1 MLLGSGVPA
10 ATAADPGAGEAEDP
24 TRIAFGLSAR
34 PTGAPVE
41 NDYGMTLNLRELR
54 RLQDADRIVARGKAL
69 AALLDKRPD
78 EFGGA
83 WFDRARDTLV
93 VQLVAPSQATRAL
106 VAQHEAGG
114 PVEIREVEHSLVT
127 LQSTQDEIEERLDD
141 PDFAKDLAMVGV
153 SVPENRILVEVLSGG
168 ERAMRSSLARYG
180 ELVEVR
186 VGERMDNNDCTGKT
200 DCHPPLKGG
209 LDIWRAAD
217 GGHCSS
223 GFVYQD
229 ASHSTGGLKGK
240 ILTTAGHCSLNPQA
254 IGETWRHGIPAENI
268 GSVYQNMS
276 GSGTEADVMFIDI
289 SNTWGSNDVFRVVSG
304 AISIQNITTR
314 DCANEISGSG
324 CELVGESVCYS
335 GRSTGYKCGTLQSIN
350 ITLLDPQGRSRLHN
364 RTVTPNPSTGGDS
377 GAAAFAGGTA
387 KGHLWG
393 GNASVWAYS
402 HIWYVQEYCSWST
415 SCRVQIVN

>member
-1 MLLGSGVPA
+1 MLLGSGIPA
-10 ATAADPGAGEAEDP
+10 TTAANPDESEADPV
-24 TRIAFGLSAR
+24 RVAFGLSDR
-34 PTGAPVE
+34 PTGTPVE
-41 NDYGMTLNLRELR
+41 NDYGMTLNLGELH
-54 RLQDADRIVARGKAL
+54 RLQNADLVVARGKAL
-69 AALLDKRPD
+69 AELLDKQPD
-78 EFGGA
+78 EFAGA
-83 WFDRARDTLV
+83 WFDRTRDTLV
-93 VQLVAPSQATRAL
+93 VQLVAPSQTTRSL
-106 VAQHEAGG
+106 VAQYEVGG
-114 PVEIREVEHSLVT
+114 PVEIREVQHSLAT
-127 LQSTQDEIEERLDD
+127 LQATQAEIEEQLDQ
-141 PDFAKDLAMVGV
+141 PDFAKDLASVGIR
-153 SVPENRILVEVLSGG
+153 VPENRVLVEVLSGG

-186 VGERMDNNDCTGKT
+186 IGERMDNMDCTGKA

-268 GSVYQNMS
+268 GAVYQNMS

-289 SNTWGSNDVFRVVSG
+289 PNTWGSNDVFRVVSG

-314 DCANEISGSG
+314 DCASEISGSA
-324 CELVGESVCYS
+324 CELAGETVCYS
-335 GRSTGYKCGTLQSIN
+335 GRSTGYRCGTLQSIN

-387 KGHLWG
+387 KGHHWG
-393 GNASVWAYS
+393 GNSSVWAYS

-415 SCRVQIVN
+415 SCRVQVVN